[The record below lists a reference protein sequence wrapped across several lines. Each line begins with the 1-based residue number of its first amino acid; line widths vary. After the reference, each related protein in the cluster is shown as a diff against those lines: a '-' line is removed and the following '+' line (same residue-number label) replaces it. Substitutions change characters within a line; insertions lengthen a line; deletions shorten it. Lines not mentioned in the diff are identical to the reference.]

1 MNERLTEMALK
12 IRQVPI
18 VVVGLAIVLVLI
30 LTAILAPYISPYEA
44 TTFHPQHRFEA
55 PSRQFWLGTDQFGRD
70 LFSRIVMGS
79 RVSLTIGLTATLGGA
94 IMGTLLG
101 LFSGYLGGRT
111 DEFIMRLLDAL
122 MSFPGLLL
130 ALLILTALGSSL
142 VNVIISISIY
152 ATPRVARVARS
163 VTLAARNEEY
173 VLAAQARGDNIFY
186 ILVVEILPN
195 VVPPILVES
204 SIRVGFAI
212 LMAASISF
220 LGMGTQPPTPDWGLM
235 IGQARDYIFKS
246 AWIILWP
253 AAAIAVTVVGFNL
266 LGDGLRDVLDP
277 YLARKS
283 KMDS

>member
-12 IRQVPI
+12 IRQVPT
-18 VVVGLAIVLVLI
+18 VVVGMAIVLVLI
-30 LTAILAPYISPYEA
+30 FTAVFAPYISPYEA
-44 TTFHPQHRFEA
+44 TTFNPKHRFEA

-79 RVSLTIGLTATLGGA
+79 RVSLTIGITATLGGA
-94 IMGTLLG
+94 FMGTLLG
-101 LFSGYLGGRT
+101 LFSGYTGGRT

-163 VTLAARNEEY
+163 VTLAAKNEEY

-186 ILVVEILPN
+186 ILFAEILPN
-195 VVPPILVES
+195 VVPPIIVES

-235 IGQARDYIFKS
+235 IGQAREYIFKS

-253 AAAIAVTVVGFNL
+253 AVAIAVTVVGFNL

-277 YLARKS
+277 YLTRKS
-283 KMDS
+283 GRDS